1 MTPPTKSSAVSAH
14 ATRMQKLTEGP
25 IARTL
30 LWFALPT
37 LGANVLQSM
46 NASVNAMWIGH
57 YLGEAALTAT
67 SNANLILFFLLGA
80 VFGIGMA
87 ATILV
92 GQAVGAKDPTQARRV
107 VGTAAGF
114 FVGMSVLLAA
124 LGFVLTPHILAWMQT
139 PADAQPYAEAYLRI
153 IFLALPPMYFYSFL
167 MMTLRGAG
175 DAKTP
180 FLFMLLSVGLD
191 IVLNP
196 LLMFGV
202 GPFPRL
208 GIAGSATSTLLA
220 QSIALAALLVHLYR
234 KRHPL
239 AIHPHEFGYFVPD
252 RAILRALAGKGLPM
266 GLQMV
271 VISTSAIVMIGLVNG
286 YGSRTTAAYGAAA
299 QLWTYI
305 QMPALAIGAAVSS
318 MAAQNVGAGL
328 WERVSRIART
338 GVLFNFAMTGVL
350 VALIYLFNRGA
361 LRLFLPSDAAAI
373 GIAVH
378 MNAIVVWSFL
388 FFGMTFVLFGVVRST
403 GAVLPPLVI
412 LFVSLWLVRLPF
424 AWGLHGRFGVDA
436 IWWSFPLGSMVS
448 LLLAALYY
456 RFGRWRQA
464 RMLRPAATQQAP
476 GTGQGVPATV
486 IEAD

>member
-1 MTPPTKSSAVSAH
+1 MASARGLR
-14 ATRMQKLTEGP
+14 TLTEGP

-67 SNANLILFFLLGA
+67 SNANLILFFLLGL

-92 GQAVGAKDPTQARRV
+92 GQAFGRRDVTQARRV

-114 FVGMSVLLAA
+114 FVGMSVLLAV
-124 LGFVLTPHILAWMQT
+124 LGFVFTPHILGWMQT
-139 PADAQPYAEAYLRI
+139 PLDARPYAESYLRI
-153 IFLALPPMYFYSFL
+153 IFLALPSMYFYSFL

-220 QSIALAALLVHLYR
+220 QSIALAALLLHLYR
-234 KRHPL
+234 RDHPL
-239 AIHPHEFGYFVPD
+239 AIHRAQLSYFVPD
-252 RAILRALAGKGLPM
+252 RAILRALVAKGLPM

-271 VISTSAIVMIGLVNG
+271 VISTSAIVMIGLVNT

-338 GVLFNFAMTGVL
+338 GVLFNFAMTGAL
-350 VALIYLFNRGA
+350 VALIYLFNCGA
-361 LRLFLPSDAAAI
+361 LRLFLPADAQAL
-373 GIAVH
+373 GIAIH

-388 FFGMTFVLFGVVRST
+388 FFGITFVLFGVVRST

-412 LFVSLWLVRLPF
+412 LFLSLWLVRLPF
-424 AWGLHGRFGVDA
+424 AWGLHQRWGVDA

-448 LLLAALYY
+448 LLLAGLYY
-456 RFGRWRQA
+456 RYGSWRQA
-464 RMLRPAATQQAP
+464 RMLRPAGTQQAP
-476 GTGQGVPATV
+476 GSGQGVPATTV
-486 IEAD
+486 PEVE